1 MEQTKWIIFCFPH
14 IELSDDG
21 TMGNSDEGERL
32 RVRRVTR
39 RHKIKRKFMRKDGGS
54 TKEENIKDMLII

>member
-1 MEQTKWIIFCFPH
+1 
-14 IELSDDG
+14 LSDDG

-54 TKEENIKDMLII
+54 TKEENIKGMLII